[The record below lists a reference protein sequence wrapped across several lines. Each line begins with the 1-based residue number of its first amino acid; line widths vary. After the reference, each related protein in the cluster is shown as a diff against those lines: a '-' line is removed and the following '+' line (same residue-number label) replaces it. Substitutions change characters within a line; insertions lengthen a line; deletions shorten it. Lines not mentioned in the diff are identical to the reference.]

1 MINATDRDSSSENQ
15 PLIEDLTPGEKT
27 KLQNKEVI
35 GVRKRNPVL
44 LIPLRTVLKEV
55 ASKNLMSDL
64 LV

>member
-1 MINATDRDSSSENQ
+1 MSCFEKEHPKQ
-15 PLIEDLTPGEKT
+15 PVIEDLTPGEKT
-27 KLQNKEVI
+27 KLKNKEVI
-35 GVRKRNPVL
+35 RVRKRNPVI